1 MIIIKLIFQPL
12 NFYNMKKLLTF
23 SFLLAVLLITSFK
36 GFSQAYKNGDK
47 LLNLGIGINS
57 YYSTGLPLGA
67 SFEVGITDAISV
79 GGQVDYASGNYGTG
93 LGFTSLYV
101 GARGSY
107 HFNELL
113 NVTNDKL
120 DIYGGLGLGYRSFS
134 WTDSYNGSGYSYGNG
149 LAINLFAGGKYYFSD
164 KVAGFVE
171 LGSTGLSNAR
181 IGIAFKF

>member
-1 MIIIKLIFQPL
+1 
-12 NFYNMKKLLTF
+12 MKKLLTF